1 MEQLKKK
8 RVSSGVEQL
17 DNLMGDL
24 YIGDNVLWYE
34 DAGSFSSAFCVQ
46 FIRQSLSAKKP
57 VVYVSFDRSPKN
69 VVTFLGPL
77 AENQNFTILDCF
89 TNGKGD
95 RSEVFN
101 KFYEKDGAQWPYQVI
116 KVNDPAN
123 STQVG
128 EAIYGL
134 HGNLNG
140 DIGFIIDSLT
150 GMQDLWGGEEQVTK
164 FYARTCP
171 RLYELDTIA
180 YWIVEKSAH
189 SSRLKANI
197 NKIAQ
202 VVIDLSVK
210 NGKSVLKILKAEKR
224 TSPSINEAHIFTC
237 EQGEISFELP
247 RSLPGRF
254 DLGGRIKA
262 VRQKQGLSQKELAK
276 RTGVTPSSV
285 SQIEKNQIYPSI
297 PALFRLAESLAVGVT
312 TFFEGLTP
320 SQSNCVFPAS
330 AGVGV
335 VFEKSCKGAMTGQRL
350 LPPDMIEAAM
360 DPYLLRIEPGRKLI
374 GHFFNHKGEE
384 AGYLLQGS
392 LTLWVN
398 GLKQEAG
405 PGDMIY
411 LRREVPEQWEN
422 SGETTVELLWLKL
435 QP

>member
-1 MEQLKKK
+1 MDQLKKK
-8 RVSSGVEQL
+8 RVSSGIGQL
-17 DNLMGDL
+17 DSLLGDL
-24 YIGDNVLWYE
+24 FIGDNVLWYE

-46 FIRQSLSAKKP
+46 FIRQSLREKKP
-57 VVYVSFDRSPKN
+57 VIYVSFDRSPKN

-95 RSEVFN
+95 SSELFN
-101 KFYEKDGAQWPYQVI
+101 KFYEKDGAQWPYQVV

-123 STQVG
+123 PGQVS

-134 HGNLNG
+134 HSTLSG
-140 DIGFIIDSLT
+140 DIRFILDSLT

-210 NGKSVLKILKAEKR
+210 NGKSIFKILKAEKR
-224 TSPSINEAHIFTC
+224 TSTAINEAHVFTC
-237 EQGEISFELP
+237 EQGEISFDLP
-247 RSLPGRF
+247 RTLPGRI
-254 DLGGRIKA
+254 DLGGRIKM

-276 RTGVTPSSV
+276 RVEMTPSSI
-285 SQIEKNQIYPSI
+285 SQIEKNLIYPSI
-297 PALFRLAESLAVGVT
+297 PALFRLAESLSVGVT
-312 TFFEGLTP
+312 TLFEGITP
-320 SQSNCVFPAS
+320 ARGSCIFHSDDG
-330 AGVGV
+330 AGVA
-335 VFEKSCKGAMTGQRL
+335 FEKACKGTISGRRL
-350 LPPDMIEAAM
+350 LPPDLTDTSA
-360 DPYLLRIEPGRKLI
+360 DPFLLQIEPGNKLK

-392 LTLWVN
+392 LALWIN
-398 GLKQEAG
+398 GRRQEAG
-405 PGDMIY
+405 PGDLIY
-411 LRREVPEQWEN
+411 LQKDVPEQWEN
-422 SGETTVELLWLKL
+422 SGNTIAELLWLKL
-435 QP
+435 RS